1 MPNPSLHEALHA
13 FATELGAQLRSAL
26 EAGAELPFEV
36 VEEAGGTPVRGRAPR
51 PVLYR
56 YRALTA
62 SFIRARWA
70 EARRLES
77 YRAAL
82 QAVTTGAGVYL
93 RHRGLLGSDP
103 EDALRDLVE
112 RVFDDVAG
120 FELPEDR
127 LERLCGEVDAKLRHE
142 VVHAAVIAPLHGVR
156 IASAR
161 VQLRPDLA
169 LVRRAALGSAPTALE
184 GTARARELT
193 AEAEE
198 QAESVE
204 PSPLD
209 VFCLHESELPA
220 DSPLPV
226 DEARSMFRR
235 LLTALR
241 LSGAGGTAIGAL
253 AWGRA
258 DDGAWHPVA
267 LGLSARS
274 RPDSWELRPADESE
288 LRELLELLAVS
299 RHGATLGWALERFEM
314 GCERELETE
323 ALSDYLLALRA
334 LLADPEPAAGSA
346 LARRLPVLC
355 APEPERSAAR
365 ARLELA
371 LELERRL
378 IVGGEG
384 DEVTLPLESPRALVR
399 EVERHLR
406 ALLRDVLCG
415 YLDQDLRRIADDML
429 AAAGAAASGP
439 GEITVH
445 DVRVAAEEDPDGE
458 QQEPLEAAVTPS
470 IDWEPGDE

>member
-1 MPNPSLHEALHA
+1 MPNPSRHEALHR
-13 FATELGAQLRSAL
+13 FAVELGAQLRSAL

-36 VEEAGGTPVRGRAPR
+36 LEEAGGGPLPRRAPT

-56 YRALTA
+56 YRALTD
-62 SFIRARWA
+62 SFIGARWA
-70 EARRLES
+70 DARRLES

-82 QAVTTGAGVYL
+82 EAVTAGAGAYL

-103 EDALRDLVE
+103 DDALRDIAE
-112 RVFDDVAG
+112 RLFDDVAG

-127 LERLCGEVDAKLRHE
+127 FERLCGEIEVKLRSE

-169 LVRRAALGSAPTALE
+169 LVRRGALHSPPTALE
-184 GTARARELT
+184 GAARTPERTAQ
-193 AEAEE
+193 AEE
-198 QAESVE
+198 EAESVE
-204 PSPLD
+204 TSPLD
-209 VFCLHESELPA
+209 VFCLHERELHA
-220 DSPLPV
+220 DAALPV
-226 DEARSMFRR
+226 DEARSLFRR

-241 LSGAGGTAIGAL
+241 LSGAGGTAIGGL

-274 RPDSWELRPADESE
+274 RPESWELRPADESE
-288 LRELLELLAVS
+288 LRELLELLALS
-299 RHGATLGWALERFEM
+299 RHGETLAWALERFEM

-334 LLADPEPAAGSA
+334 LLAEPEPAAGA
-346 LARRLPVLC
+346 TVARRLAVLC
-355 APEPERSAAR
+355 AAEPERDEAR

-371 LELERRL
+371 LEFERGL
-378 IVGGEG
+378 IHGSAR
-384 DEVTLPLESPRALVR
+384 DEATLGLESPRVLVR

-415 YLDQDLRRIADDML
+415 YLDQDLRRTADDML
-429 AAAGAAASGP
+429 AAVGAAGSGL

-445 DVRVAAEEDPDGE
+445 DARVAPDEEPDGE
-458 QQEPLEAAVTPS
+458 AQEPLEAAVTPS